1 MDLYVDAASGTDTA
15 GATRGVSW
23 ATAYATPSFA
33 LQDLWDS
40 HGRDTGTDPSM
51 SDTINCMGVFAPST
65 AYSATLS
72 PLPSLSRRVYF
83 LARGKFAV
91 DDGLR
96 TEINAADGIWSGV
109 TQDRIHWF
117 GFYCTW
123 NNSATTQKAFV
134 MDRDCAIMNCVID
147 GRDAAGIQTPFSLHY
162 NCTLYGNQII
172 RGRSSINGTIGIHFQ
187 NNYFRA
193 TDDQFPQ
200 IGGYRGGEVSNNVM
214 IWNCPSAQPTG
225 RQIYAAAGVPVFG
238 NTCLN
243 FGNKNTS
250 QGIYLA
256 SESWICYDNYMQ
268 GFSQAI
274 VNGAPYLW
282 FVQNNT
288 AFDCTALINADQYQ
302 PVTPTITALT
312 SAMYA
317 DPLNGDWTITNPEA
331 ASRLAKPWGGLQRQ
345 GAVQQ
350 IAPQLNGYNPFG
362 GN

>member
-1 MDLYVDAASGTDTA
+1 MDLYVDAANGTDTA
-15 GATRGVSW
+15 GQGTSW

-40 HGRDTGTDPSM
+40 HGRDTGTDPSQ
-51 SDTINCMGVFAPST
+51 SDTINCMGVFTPST

-72 PLPSLSRRVYF
+72 PLPSISRRVYF

-96 TEINAADGIWSGV
+96 TEINAADGIWSGS

-134 MDRDCAIMNCVID
+134 MDRDCAIMNCIID
-147 GRDAAGIQTPFSLHY
+147 GRDAAGIQAPFQLY
-162 NCTLYGNQII
+162 FNCLLYGNQII
-172 RGRSSINGTIGIHFQ
+172 RGYHSITGTIGFRFQ
-187 NNYFRA
+187 NNYFKP
-193 TDDQFPQ
+193 TDDKYVQ
-200 IGGYRGGEVSNNVM
+200 IGGYRGGEISNNVM
-214 IWNCPSAQPTG
+214 IWNCPTAQPTS
-225 RQIYAAAGVPVFG
+225 RMIYAAAGVPVFG

-243 FGNKNTS
+243 LGNRNTS

-256 SESWICYDNYMQ
+256 SESWVCYDNYMQ
-268 GFSQAI
+268 GFANAI
-274 VNGAPYLW
+274 VNGSPYRW
-282 FVQNNT
+282 FIQNNT
-288 AFDCTALINADQYQ
+288 AFDCTTLINAGNQQ
-302 PVTPTITALT
+302 PVTPAITELT

-317 DPLNGDWTITNPEA
+317 DPLNDDWTITNPEA

-350 IAPQLNGYNPFG
+350 IQPQKNGYNPFG
-362 GN
+362 GQ

>member
-23 ATAYATPSFA
+23 ATAYLTPSFA

-40 HGRDTGTDPSM
+40 HGRDTTTDPAQC
-51 SDTINCMGVFAPST
+51 DTINCLGVFTPST

-72 PLPSLSRRVYF
+72 PNSSLSRRVYF

-96 TEINAADGIWSGV
+96 TEINAADGIWTGS

-117 GFYCTW
+117 GFYFTW
-123 NNSATTQKAFV
+123 NNSATTQKGFHF
-134 MDRDCAIMNCVID
+134 DRDCAIMNCVID
-147 GRDAAGIQTPFSLHY
+147 GRDAAGLQSPIQAFY
-162 NCTLYGNQII
+162 YFNFYGNQMI
-172 RGRSSINGTIGIHFQ
+172 RGRHSINGTIGIRFQ
-187 NNYFRA
+187 NNYFRP
-193 TDDQFPQ
+193 TDDFYVG
-200 IGGYRGGEVSNNVM
+200 IGGYRGGEISNNVI
-214 IWNCPSAQPTG
+214 IWNCPTTNPTG

-243 FGNKNTS
+243 LGNRNTS

-268 GFSQAI
+268 GFANAI
-274 VNGAPYLW
+274 VNSTYKW
-282 FVQNNT
+282 FIQNNT
-288 AFDCTALINADQYQ
+288 AFDCTILINAGSRQ

-317 DPLNGDWTITNPEA
+317 DPANGDWTITNADA
-331 ASRLAKPWGGLQRQ
+331 ASRLTKPWGGIQRQ

-350 IAPQLNGYNPFG
+350 IAPQLNNYNPFG
-362 GN
+362 GS